1 MLDSSKL
8 ALVTTHSP
16 FDKLAWVILSGNQK
30 KWVTMASLLMLAYV
44 PCHVGQNSSS
54 DTKGFLPIYATW
66 GSCPSLQRDSRR
78 YQKPLNPKEGRFFLP
93 LLPDPVVKTYWLKVK
108 HMPWAF
114 LRDQTLMYFV
124 ASEKQAA
131 GSDTAKLSHY
141 SQGAGDP
148 RETFPSH
155 SSIHFHSFS
164 TDLQMN
170 GRTKHH
176 ARARQ
181 QKILLSVMLV
191 DHCFKILAIILSF
204 WWHFC

>member
-1 MLDSSKL
+1 MS
-8 ALVTTHSP
+8 LVTLVRTAPVTPRAFCLFMPLEVHAHHYKGIAEGIKNPSIP
-16 FDKLAWVILSGNQK
+16 K
-30 KWVTMASLLMLAYV
+30 KGV
-44 PCHVGQNSSS
+44 
-54 DTKGFLPIYATW
+54 
-66 GSCPSLQRDSRR
+66 
-78 YQKPLNPKEGRFFLP
+78 FFLP

-114 LRDQTLMYFV
+114 LRDQTLIYFV